1 MASPT
6 PATYSTKCLNHRH
19 VLWTWRPCPTP
30 RPTIAAPL
38 CHVSAPPLSVVEHQC
53 DQPALRPSPHSP
65 RLPAPILSARARRAR
80 PRHGQPGGACYR
92 QRSCSSI
99 APFSSL
105 TPPSASRGSRRATLL
120 PLGRCAAPPRGRRSE
135 AAAVSPAH
143 VARRPR
149 TSTGPAVGGHRSAS
163 PPCSFRAAP
172 SPSVAGSR
180 PARPPAV
187 FPPARRREEGEGEK
201 FVCAPSYMTGG
212 PGLIVGPSR
221 QFKQWQFRVHSRVHL
236 ADLGLG
242 N

>member
-19 VLWTWRPCPTP
+19 VLWTWRPSLTP

-38 CHVSAPPLSVVEHQC
+38 CHVFAPPLSVVEHQC

-65 RLPAPILSARARRAR
+65 CLPAPILSAHACRAR
-80 PRHGQPGGACYR
+80 PRHGQPGRACYR

-105 TPPSASRGSRRATLL
+105 TPPSASHGSRRATPLL
-120 PLGRCAAPPRGRRSE
+120 LGRCAAPPRGRRSE
-135 AAAVSPAH
+135 ATAVSPAR
-143 VARRPR
+143 VARRPQM
-149 TSTGPAVGGHRSAS
+149 STGPAVGGHGSTS

-187 FPPARRREEGEGEK
+187 FPPCSASRERRTGK
-201 FVCAPSYMTGG
+201 IVCAPSYMTGG
-212 PGLIVGPSR
+212 TSLTMGPRVSLSNGS
-221 QFKQWQFRVHSRVHL
+221 FRCI
-236 ADLGLG
+236 AGYA
-242 N
+242 